1 MTTITAN
8 HSNTKSIH
16 ANNDFDHIII
26 ELNDKETVLKA
37 KQDDLV
43 KALDQASKQLENV
56 RSAIIALSGQSSA
69 KSLNETTKQRKQTV
83 DEKTVLKL
91 VCDVLKDRGPLSLP
105 DLQQQVESVVVN
117 RNLSKLGVPSKIAKA
132 VRSSA
137 FSIDPNQI
145 VALVKR

>member
-56 RSAIIALSGQSSA
+56 RSAIIALSGQS
-69 KSLNETTKQRKQTV
+69 
-83 DEKTVLKL
+83 
-91 VCDVLKDRGPLSLP
+91 
-105 DLQQQVESVVVN
+105 
-117 RNLSKLGVPSKIAKA
+117 
-132 VRSSA
+132 
-137 FSIDPNQI
+137 
-145 VALVKR
+145 